1 MANRHGREGRDI
13 HGVLLFD
20 KPAGLSSNDALQR
33 VKRLFHARKAGHTGS
48 LDLLATGLLPLCF
61 GEATKLSGFLLNAKK
76 RYLATLRLGVSTTT
90 GDAEGDITRAVTPP
104 AFELETLHE
113 VLASFTG
120 RLQQTPPMH
129 SAIKHQGRRL
139 YELAHLGITVAR
151 TPRTVVIHALRLLR
165 YGDDGVEI
173 AIECSKGTYIRTLA
187 ENIGERLGCGAH
199 VRALQRVGVG
209 PFDIDAALD
218 FETLQRLAQEG
229 VEALTRSLLDID
241 SVLFAEPHIAL
252 SRDAAYYL
260 CRGQAVVVPHAPTRG
275 LVRLYDHQMHFLGVG
290 QVLEDGRIAPRRLLR
305 R

>member
-1 MANRHGREGRDI
+1 MANRHGRQGRDI
-13 HGVLLFD
+13 HGILLFD
-20 KPAGLSSNDALQR
+20 KPPGLSSNDALQR
-33 VKRLFHARKAGHTGS
+33 VKRLFDARKVGHTGT

-61 GEATKLSGFLLNAKK
+61 GEATKLSGFLLNANK
-76 RYLATLRLGVSTTT
+76 RYLATVKLGVSTTT
-90 GDAEGDITRAVTPP
+90 GDAEGDITRAATPP
-104 AFELETLHE
+104 AFELEKLHE

-139 YELAHLGITVAR
+139 YELAHQGITVAR
-151 TPRTVVIHALRLLR
+151 TPRMVVIHALRLLR
-165 YGDDGVEI
+165 YGDDGLDI
-173 AIECSKGTYIRTLA
+173 AVECSKGTYIRTLA
-187 ENIGERLGCGAH
+187 EDIGDRLGCGAH

-218 FETLQRLAQEG
+218 FETLQRLALDG
-229 VEALTRSLLDID
+229 IEALTRSLLDID
-241 SVLFAEPHIAL
+241 SVLFAEPRIAL

-260 CRGQAVVVPHAPTRG
+260 CRGQAVVVPHAPTHG

-305 R
+305 W

>member
-1 MANRHGREGRDI
+1 MANGHGRQGRDI
-13 HGVLLFD
+13 HGILLFD
-20 KPAGLSSNDALQR
+20 RPPGLSSSDALQR
-33 VKRLFHARKAGHTGS
+33 VKRLFDARKAGHTGT

-61 GEATKLSGFLLNAKK
+61 GEATKLSGLLLNANK
-76 RYLATLRLGVSTTT
+76 RYLATVKLGVSTTT
-90 GDAEGDITRAVTPP
+90 GDAEGDITREATPP
-104 AFELETLHE
+104 AFELEKLHE

-139 YELAHLGITVAR
+139 YELAHQGITVAR

-165 YGDDGVEI
+165 YGDDGLDI
-173 AIECSKGTYIRTLA
+173 AVECSKGTYIRTLA
-187 ENIGERLGCGAH
+187 TDIGERLGCGAH

-218 FETLQRLAQEG
+218 FETLQRLAQDG
-229 VEALTRSLLDID
+229 MEALTRSLLDID
-241 SVLFAEPHIAL
+241 SVLFAEPRIAL

-260 CRGQAVVVPHAPTRG
+260 CRGQAVVVPHAPTHG